1 MTLDYKLTIF
11 KITALQGTQKL
22 MFKAGEQ
29 QLLQIVSHFELSV
42 SN

>member
-1 MTLDYKLTIF
+1 MASDYKLTIF
-11 KITALQGTQKL
+11 KITALQCTQKP

-29 QLLQIVSHFELSV
+29 QLLQIIWYFELSV